1 MKLIILFFYLI
12 ALCIILIFK
21 SSASWRIWG
30 IMFKKLRTVIYY
42 VPDLQ
47 AAKAWYS
54 RLIGVQPYFDEVFY
68 VGFDF
73 NGCELGL
80 HPQDETVTIGNQ
92 TVSHWAVDEIENCV
106 KKLVAEGATVLYAVA
121 DVGGGI
127 KVATVIDPWG
137 NAVGLIEGV

>member
-1 MKLIILFFYLI
+1 
-12 ALCIILIFK
+12 
-21 SSASWRIWG
+21 
-30 IMFKKLRTVIYY
+30 MFKKLRTVIYY

-47 AAKAWYS
+47 AAKAWYMN
-54 RLIGVQPYFDEVFY
+54 LTGVQPYFDEAFY

-92 TVSHWAVDEIENCV
+92 TVSHWAVDEIEKCII
-106 KKLVAEGATVLYAVA
+106 KLIGEGASVLHQVS

-137 NAVGLIEGV
+137 NAVGLIEGA

>member
-1 MKLIILFFYLI
+1 
-12 ALCIILIFK
+12 
-21 SSASWRIWG
+21 
-30 IMFKKLRTVIYY
+30 MFKKLRTVIYY
-42 VPDLQ
+42 VPDMRK
-47 AAKAWYS
+47 AKEWYIN
-54 RLIGVQPYFDEVFY
+54 LTGVQPYFDEAFY

-80 HPQDETVTIGNQ
+80 HPQDDTVTHGNQ

-106 KKLVAEGATVLYAVA
+106 KKLVQQGATILYEIS

-137 NAVGLIEGV
+137 NAVGLIEGA

>member
-1 MKLIILFFYLI
+1 
-12 ALCIILIFK
+12 
-21 SSASWRIWG
+21 
-30 IMFKKLRTVIYY
+30 MFKKLRTVIYY

-47 AAKAWYS
+47 KAKEWYIN
-54 RLIGVQPYFDEVFY
+54 LTGNQPYFDETFY

-80 HPQDETVTIGNQ
+80 HPIDDTVTIGNQ

-106 KKLVAEGATVLYAVA
+106 KKLVQQGATILYDTS

-137 NAVGLIEGV
+137 NAVGLIEGA

>member
-1 MKLIILFFYLI
+1 
-12 ALCIILIFK
+12 
-21 SSASWRIWG
+21 
-30 IMFKKLRTVIYY
+30 MFKKLRTVIYN

-47 AAKAWYS
+47 KAKEWYID
-54 RLIGVQPYFDEVFY
+54 LTGNQPYFDEVFY

-80 HPQDETVTIGNQ
+80 HPIDETVAPGNQ
-92 TVSHWAVDEIENCV
+92 TVSHWAVDNIDNCV
-106 KKLVAEGATVLYAVA
+106 KQLVEKGATVLYQVS

-137 NAVGLIEGV
+137 NAVGLIEGA

>member
-1 MKLIILFFYLI
+1 
-12 ALCIILIFK
+12 
-21 SSASWRIWG
+21 
-30 IMFKKLRTVIYY
+30 MFKKLRTVIYY

-47 AAKAWYS
+47 KAKEWYS
-54 RLIGVQPYFDEVFY
+54 KLTGVQPYFDEPFY

-80 HPQDETVTIGNQ
+80 HPQDETVTPGNQ
-92 TVSHWAVDEIENCV
+92 TVTHWAVDDIENCV
-106 KKLVAEGATVLYAVA
+106 KKLSEQGATILYDTS

-137 NAVGLIEGV
+137 NAVGLIEEL

>member
-1 MKLIILFFYLI
+1 
-12 ALCIILIFK
+12 
-21 SSASWRIWG
+21 
-30 IMFKKLRTVIYY
+30 MFKKLRTVIYY

-47 AAKAWYS
+47 KAKAWYS
-54 RLIGVQPYFDEVFY
+54 KLTGVQPYFDEVFY

-80 HPQDETVTIGNQ
+80 HPQDETVTTGNQ
-92 TVSHWAVDEIENCV
+92 TVSHWAVDDIENCV
-106 KKLVAEGATVLYAVA
+106 KKLVEEGATVLYDTS

-137 NAVGLIEGV
+137 NAVGLIEGA

>member
-1 MKLIILFFYLI
+1 
-12 ALCIILIFK
+12 
-21 SSASWRIWG
+21 
-30 IMFKKLRTVIYY
+30 MFKKLRTVIYN

-47 AAKAWYS
+47 KAKEWYS
-54 RLIGVQPYFDEVFY
+54 KLTGIQPYFDEPFY

-80 HPQDETVTIGNQ
+80 HPLEETTTPGNQ
-92 TVSHWAVDEIENCV
+92 TVSHWAVDDIENCV
-106 KKLVAEGATVLYAVA
+106 IKLVAEGATVLYDTS

-127 KVATVIDPWG
+127 KVATVLDPWG